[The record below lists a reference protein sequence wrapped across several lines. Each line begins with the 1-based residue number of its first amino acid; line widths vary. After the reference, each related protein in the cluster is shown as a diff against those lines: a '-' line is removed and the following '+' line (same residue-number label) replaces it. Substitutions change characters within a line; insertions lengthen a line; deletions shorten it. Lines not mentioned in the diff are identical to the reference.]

1 MGDLEGAEPPVPAVG
16 RRALGRVGQLGDDV
30 LGRQLDAGVGHV
42 PAAVGQIAGMAGD
55 GAALGLLA
63 PERLQA
69 RRQRGGV
76 EVPAQFVGVAHSPR
90 YEPIALERRG
100 RPVALFR
107 PPAAFRATGT
117 VREIATG
124 GYKRAAAPLAGM
136 TDVEPH
142 DVPDE
147 AVAMLQE
154 YLEDEHTFLSW
165 LGFTVEEFEAGRMV
179 GTIPFDEKL
188 TNPTEPPTV
197 QGGVAS
203 TLIDVVGGIALRPY
217 LADPVEDD
225 LATINLT
232 VNYLRPATGDLTAT
246 AEVVRAGNSVGVS
259 AVEVE
264 SATPAGETALV
275 AVGQGAFR
283 LFRS

>member
-1 MGDLEGAEPPVPAVG
+1 
-16 RRALGRVGQLGDDV
+16 
-30 LGRQLDAGVGHV
+30 
-42 PAAVGQIAGMAGD
+42 
-55 GAALGLLA
+55 
-63 PERLQA
+63 
-69 RRQRGGV
+69 
-76 EVPAQFVGVAHSPR
+76 
-90 YEPIALERRG
+90 
-100 RPVALFR
+100 
-107 PPAAFRATGT
+107 
-117 VREIATG
+117 
-124 GYKRAAAPLAGM
+124 M

-165 LGFTVEEFEAGRMV
+165 LRFTVEEFEAGRMV

-217 LADPVEDD
+217 LADPVDDD

-232 VNYLRPATGDLTAT
+232 VNYLRPAAGDLTAT